1 MIYEEIEIGLGIVRI
16 QEGGLLEECLSQPNR
31 FHALLQSLLA
41 SFVPHRNRDYQLSNL
56 QLVIRV
62 ACGKDAYK
70 SPKVSAISDGEK
82 VFREGL
88 LLDSTHMQEAG
99 YANGFDCIYIASP
112 GAIYRVIIAEINKAF
127 GVSI

>member
-1 MIYEEIEIGLGIVRI
+1 MRYYKLYV
-16 QEGGLLEECLSQPNR
+16 
-31 FHALLQSLLA
+31 A

-62 ACGKDAYK
+62 ARGKDAYK

-82 VFREGL
+82 VFHKGL
-88 LLDSTHMQEAG
+88 LLDITHMQEAG

-112 GAIYRVIIAEINKAF
+112 GAIYRVIIVEINKAF
-127 GVSI
+127 GVTI